1 MKFVDPKTVHNMH
14 WLAEKIEKSK
24 FAATVHWHSTWTVAT
39 DSQTRDKKKKNAN
52 AKRQTRN
59 PNPPVVFGC

>member
-1 MKFVDPKTVHNMH
+1 MH

-39 DSQTRDKKKKNAN
+39 DSQTRDKKKNKTQMPNT
-52 AKRQTRN
+52 KRQTRN